1 MSHYLINKQLQ
12 NTDKK
17 HIKKMKKYLH
27 ISENSVTHTH
37 THTQLADKGLNN
49 DLYNYKGG
57 VFPIGGNTASFCSHL
72 YKCRQSASG
81 KKSVKKYW
89 IKPVKKLSLFELA
102 LGMVLGE
109 LGKV

>member
-1 MSHYLINKQLQ
+1 MPHCLINKQLQ

-37 THTQLADKGLNN
+37 THTHPQLADKGLNN

-57 VFPIGGNTASFCSHL
+57 VFPMGGNTAFFCSTF
-72 YKCRQSASG
+72 
-81 KKSVKKYW
+81 KY
-89 IKPVKKLSLFELA
+89 LTQ
-102 LGMVLGE
+102 
-109 LGKV
+109 

>member
-17 HIKKMKKYLH
+17 HTKKMKKYLH
-27 ISENSVTHTH
+27 ISENSV

-57 VFPIGGNTASFCSHL
+57 ISPIG
-72 YKCRQSASG
+72 K
-81 KKSVKKYW
+81 
-89 IKPVKKLSLFELA
+89 IPPLFVQL
-102 LGMVLGE
+102 LNI
-109 LGKV
+109 

>member
-1 MSHYLINKQLQ
+1 MG
-12 NTDKK
+12 
-17 HIKKMKKYLH
+17 
-27 ISENSVTHTH
+27 E
-37 THTQLADKGLNN
+37 
-49 DLYNYKGG
+49 
-57 VFPIGGNTASFCSHL
+57 NTASFCLFLAGHT
-72 YKCRQSASG
+72 RSASG